1 MSNHIHETIAGET
14 WQSLLEHGKA
24 DHMPLQAYEVAEF
37 RGPSVNY
44 LEVIAVAVMLV
55 VAIVATIIKFAMQ

>member
-1 MSNHIHETIAGET
+1 MSDHIHENVAGET

-44 LEVIAVAVMLV
+44 LEVIIVAVMLV
-55 VAIVATIIKFAMQ
+55 VAIVATIIKFAVQ